1 MSDYGNRMMPM
12 EAEEVNDEVEQVVE
26 QETQEVLQEPI
37 FDKGEKEKK
46 PKKKRVMT
54 DEAKAKLV
62 DRLKL
67 GREKSL
73 LVRKAKAEEKRKNKK
88 PVGRPKKNIVEEKI
102 PITKVILEDK
112 TEVSFPTPEPEKTVN
127 NNVVMEIKEQELPK
141 NKPIQQHTNTIDYD
155 KIVNSLYDKFKSET
169 IKPPASKPVNI
180 PKPTLPTPRQ
190 RQDDME
196 ARIRADE
203 RMRMKQEQN
212 AVFSQKSKE
221 REDRLKQATKNY
233 YSKLPQTNF
242 FQPTDWDNLFNQR
255 K

>member
-1 MSDYGNRMMPM
+1 MMPM
-12 EAEEVNDEVEQVVE
+12 ETEEVNDEVEQVVE

-37 FDKGEKEKK
+37 FDKGGTEKK

-73 LVRKAKAEEKRKNKK
+73 QTRRAKAEEKKKNKK
-88 PVGRPKKNIVEEKI
+88 PVGRPKKNIVEEEI

-112 TEVSFPTPEPEKTVN
+112 TEVSFPTPEPQKAVN
-127 NNVVMEIKEQELPK
+127 NKVVMEIKEQEPPK
-141 NKPIQQHTNTIDYD
+141 YKPVEKHNNIDYD

-203 RMRMKQEQN
+203 RMRMTQEQN

-242 FQPTDWDNLFNQR
+242 FQPTDWDNLFNRR